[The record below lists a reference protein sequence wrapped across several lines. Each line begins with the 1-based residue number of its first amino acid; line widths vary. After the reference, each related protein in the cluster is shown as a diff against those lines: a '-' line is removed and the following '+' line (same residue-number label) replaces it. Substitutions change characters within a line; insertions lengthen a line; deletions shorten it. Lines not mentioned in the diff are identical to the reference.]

1 MMQVLEKKQSQ
12 KIIISLKNNFHD
24 PKALEIIKASKE
36 YLHKTIEAV
45 QVKQIYDIHKK
56 LSQEQLLEL
65 CSVLSDPVLNEVKIN
80 DAEEG
85 SFDWKI
91 LISFKPSV
99 CDNTGRIAQV
109 AIEDY
114 LKEHFSASE
123 SVHSQTL
130 YLFKG
135 KLSFQDMQYIAKEIL
150 ANDVIEDIYIEKID
164 SVFEEISFD
173 KTLQELLDV
182 NEKRQLALNKKE
194 LLFIKTYFQKD
205 NVALERKKL
214 GLPKW
219 PTDVEI
225 EAIAQTWSEHCK
237 HKIFNAKILFNDSLT
252 IDSLFKTYIKKAT
265 DEISKDKDWLVS
277 VFSDNA
283 GIIQFTDKYN
293 IAFKVETHNSPSAL
307 DPYGGALT
315 GILGVN
321 RDILGAGI
329 GAKLIANTDVFCFA
343 PHTVEELPEKI
354 MHPKRIFEGV
364 RKGVEHGGNKTGV
377 PTVNG
382 AILFEERY
390 LGKPLVYCGSV
401 GIMPR
406 RVGNVFT
413 HEKQLQDGDL
423 IVIAGGKTGRDG
435 IHGAT
440 FSSLALNE
448 NSPTS
453 AVQIG
458 DPFTQK
464 KLQDFLLKARDRS
477 LFRTLTDNGAGGVSS
492 SVGELAI
499 LSGGCELHLDRALL
513 KDESLKPWEILVS
526 ESQERMT
533 FAVDESDLEEF
544 QKLAKAYEVD
554 ICVLGTFTSS
564 GYFHVLYNN
573 KTVAWL
579 DLEFLHDATPVMEL
593 EAKYSSKNLAMIYD
607 ENSYSLREEFTKV
620 LSNLNVCSKE
630 SVIRQYDHEVQA
642 GSVIKPLVGLDGP
655 SDAAVVRPVETI
667 RDNEKKAIV
676 LSNGICPKFGDLDA
690 YRMAASAIDEALRN
704 YICVGGDIKKAAILD
719 NFCWPDPVYDSEK
732 TPDGKEKLGALVR
745 SAQALYDFATYFS
758 LPIISGKDSM
768 KNDYK
773 FKDTKIS
780 VPYTLLIS
788 LVGTIND
795 YEKAI
800 SMEFKYP
807 GDAIYLIGITRK
819 ELGKSEWALRNK
831 IEGGSAPFVSKT
843 VLDTYEKLSDS
854 IQKQEVAS
862 CHDLSDGGLAV
873 ALAESSFS
881 GGWGANIDIS
891 HLITEEPLNSLEK
904 LFSESNSRFLITTSP
919 AKEDAFLKTMQGQP
933 VIKLGAVSDTTIL
946 TIKENDQV
954 VMVED
959 IDVLKKAWQ
968 RPFNELD

>member
-1 MMQVLEKKQSQ
+1 MMQVLEKKQAQ
-12 KIIISLKNNFHD
+12 KIIISLKNNFRD
-24 PKALEIIKASKE
+24 PKALEIVKASKE
-36 YLHKTIEAV
+36 YLNKSIENV
-45 QVKQIYDIHKK
+45 QIKHVYDIHKELTSK
-56 LSQEQLLEL
+56 QLLEL
-65 CSVLSDPVLNEVKIN
+65 CHVLSDPVLNEAKIN
-80 DAEEG
+80 DTDEDF
-85 SFDWKI
+85 FDWKV

-99 CDNTGRIAQV
+99 CDNAGRIAQV

-114 LKEHFSASE
+114 LNIHFSDGE
-123 SVHSQTL
+123 SVQSQAL

-135 KLSFQDMQYIAKEIL
+135 NLSFKDVQHIAKEIL
-150 ANDVIEDIYIEKID
+150 ANDVIEDIYIEKIG
-164 SVFEEISFD
+164 SVFEEISLD
-173 KTLQELLDV
+173 KTEEELLDL
-182 NEKRQLALNKKE
+182 NERRQLALNKEE
-194 LLFIKTYFQKD
+194 LFFIKAYFQKKSI
-205 NVALERKKL
+205 ALEREKQ

-237 HKIFNAKILFNDSLT
+237 HKIFNARIIFNDSLI
-252 IDSLFKTYIKKAT
+252 IDSLFRTYIKKAT
-265 DEISKDKDWLVS
+265 DEISKEKDWLVS

-283 GIIQFTDKYN
+283 GIIRFTDKYN

-321 RDILGAGI
+321 RDILGAGV
-329 GAKLIANTDVFCFA
+329 GAKLIANTDIFCFA
-343 PHTVEELPEKI
+343 PYTIDQLPEKT

-382 AILFEERY
+382 AILFDERY
-390 LGKPLVYCGSV
+390 LGKPSVYCGSV
-401 GIMPR
+401 GIMPCTIGE
-406 RVGNVFT
+406 VPT
-413 HEKQLQDGDL
+413 HEKHLKDGDF

-440 FSSLALNE
+440 FSSLELNE

-464 KLQDFLLKARDRS
+464 KLQDFLISARDLN
-477 LFRTLTDNGAGGVSS
+477 LFRTLTDNGAGGFSS

-513 KDESLKPWEILVS
+513 KDNTLKPWEILIS

-533 FAVDESDLEEF
+533 FAVAENKLEEF
-544 QKLAKAYEVD
+544 EKLAVKYEVET
-554 ICVLGTFTSS
+554 CVLGKFTAS
-564 GYFHVLYNN
+564 GYFHILHNN

-579 DLEFLHDATPVMEL
+579 DLEFLHNATPIMEL
-593 EAKYSSKNLAMIYD
+593 EATYTPKNLAMTYD
-607 ENSYSLREEFTKV
+607 EKDFSLKEEFIKV

-642 GSVIKPLVGLDGP
+642 GSVIKPLSGFDGP
-655 SDAAVVRPVETI
+655 SDAAVIRPVEII
-667 RDNEKKAIV
+667 RDNEKKAVV
-676 LSNGICPKFGDLDA
+676 LSNGICPKFGDLDP
-690 YRMAASAIDEALRN
+690 YMMAASAVDEALRN

-719 NFCWPDPVYDSEK
+719 NFCWPDPIYDCRK

-745 SAQALYDFATYFS
+745 ATQALYEFATYFS

-773 FKDTKIS
+773 FKGTKIS

-788 LVGTIND
+788 LIGTIND

-807 GDAIYLIGITRK
+807 GDVIYLIGITRR
-819 ELGKSEWALRNK
+819 ELGKSEWAFRNK
-831 IEGGSAPFVSKT
+831 IEGGRAPIVIKAVFEM
-843 VLDTYEKLSDS
+843 YEKLSMA
-854 IQKQEVAS
+854 IQKQEIAS

-873 ALAESSFS
+873 ALAESAFS
-881 GGWGANIDIS
+881 GNLGANIDIS
-891 HLITEEPLNSLEK
+891 HLITDEPLTVLER
-904 LFSESNSRFLITTSP
+904 LFSESNSRFLITVSRE
-919 AKEDAFLKTMQGQP
+919 KEDAFLKTMQGHP
-933 VIKLGAVSDTTIL
+933 ITKMGLVVDTSKL
-946 TIKENDQV
+946 TIKDNEQV
-954 VMVED
+954 VIIEN

-968 RPFNELD
+968 RPLYELD